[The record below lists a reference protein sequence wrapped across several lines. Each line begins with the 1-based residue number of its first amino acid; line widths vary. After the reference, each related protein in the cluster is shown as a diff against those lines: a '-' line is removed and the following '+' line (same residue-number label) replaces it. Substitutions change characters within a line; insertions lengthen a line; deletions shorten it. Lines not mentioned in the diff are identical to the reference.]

1 MIICKDTIVENFAW
15 RYIKSLPDDEL
26 FILLDSD
33 ENVVRTLAAMT
44 IQLRATDFLF
54 HQVLTLQDAKP
65 YYLREVCAYI
75 LGQIKVDKIEYLQQI
90 PEVLFK
96 LSQDKRLLV
105 KSAAIYA
112 LGHFYAYH
120 NETVPVSNDIYQ
132 MILSASKHKSAGIRS
147 ASAFSLSKMPDCE
160 EVRQTLH
167 RLLEDE
173 DIDVQEWAEVALEIL
188 DLEE

>member
-1 MIICKDTIVENFAW
+1 MIIFNHTEVEGLAW
-15 RYIKSLPDDEL
+15 RYMETLTDEPL
-26 FILLDSD
+26 FQLLYSD
-33 ENVVRTLAAMT
+33 EDVVRTLASMT

-65 YYLREVCAYI
+65 YYLQEVCAYI
-75 LGQIKVDKIEYLQQI
+75 LGQIKVDKIEYLRQI

-105 KSAAIYA
+105 KRAAICA
-112 LGHFYAYH
+112 LGHFYRFH
-120 NETVPVSNDIYQ
+120 RDKVPVSDEIYQ
-132 MILSASKHKSAGIRS
+132 MILNASKHKSAGIRS

>member
-1 MIICKDTIVENFAW
+1 MGKGYSELEILAKQYMETLDDTQVFRLLYEKEYLVRMNAGIV
-15 RYIKSLPDDEL
+15 
-26 FILLDSD
+26 
-33 ENVVRTLAAMT
+33 

-75 LGQIKVDKIEYLQQI
+75 LGQIKVDKIEYLRQI

-105 KSAAIYA
+105 KSAAICA
-112 LGHFYAYH
+112 LGHFYGFH
-120 NETVPVSNDIYQ
+120 RDKVPVSDEIYQ
-132 MILSASKHKSAGIRS
+132 MILNASKHKSAGIRS

-167 RLLEDE
+167 LLLEDE

-188 DLEE
+188 DLE

>member
-1 MIICKDTIVENFAW
+1 MIRLNDTEVEGLAW
-15 RYIKSLPDDEL
+15 CYMKTLTDESL
-26 FILLDSD
+26 FQLLDSD
-33 ENVVRTLAAMT
+33 EDVVRTLASMT

-75 LGQIKVDKIEYLQQI
+75 LGQIKVDKIEYLRQI

-105 KSAAIYA
+105 KRAAICA
-112 LGHFYAYH
+112 LGHFYRFH
-120 NETVPVSNDIYQ
+120 RDKVPVSDEIYQ
-132 MILSASKHKSAGIRS
+132 MILNASKYKSAGIRS

>member
-1 MIICKDTIVENFAW
+1 MIIFNHTEVEGLAW
-15 RYIKSLPDDEL
+15 RYMETLTDEPL
-26 FILLDSD
+26 FQLLYSD
-33 ENVVRTLAAMT
+33 EDVVRTLASMT

-105 KSAAIYA
+105 KSAAICA
-112 LGHFYAYH
+112 LGHFYRFH
-120 NETVPVSNDIYQ
+120 RDKVPVSDEIYQ
-132 MILSASKHKSAGIRS
+132 MILNASKHKSAGIRS
-147 ASAFSLSKMPDCE
+147 ALAFSLSKMPDCE